1 MSSIALVKGPCFII
15 ESVLI
20 VIFVVAFVQHLSN
33 HSANIDNYLD
43 ISRQKSTFFMTE
55 KEKIKKYLEYQ
66 GISKNKFYQATGFSV
81 GFLDSGNSLG
91 VDKVKTII
99 NKYPD
104 LSLRWLVL
112 DEGDMIVKDPPVQ
125 RPEDESWMKEVIRN
139 QAAAI
144 NRMTARLEELEKGM
158 QGKPAPEGAHSA
170 FSGLNP

>member
-1 MSSIALVKGPCFII
+1 
-15 ESVLI
+15 
-20 VIFVVAFVQHLSN
+20 
-33 HSANIDNYLD
+33 
-43 ISRQKSTFFMTE
+43 MTE

-66 GISKNKFYQATGFSV
+66 GISKNKFYQTTGFSV

-112 DEGDMIVKDPPVQ
+112 DEGEMIVSDPPMQ
-125 RPEDESWMKEVIRN
+125 RPEDESWMKEVIKN

-158 QGKPAPEGAHSA
+158 QGKPAQDGAHSA
-170 FSGLNP
+170 FSPINQ